1 MKKMRLKI
9 KNQEENTTNA
19 PSSGCGCSKPN
30 IQSNPEIVKNKT
42 KKIINKLQDRKIF
55 L

>member
-9 KNQEENTTNA
+9 RTENEIPTTSL
-19 PSSGCGCSKPN
+19 SSGCGCSKPN
-30 IQSNPEIVKNKT
+30 IKSNPEIIENKN

>member
-1 MKKMRLKI
+1 MKKTKLKI
-9 KNQEENTTNA
+9 RTQEQIPVT
-19 PSSGCGCSKPN
+19 PSSSGCGCSKPN
-30 IQSNPEIVKNKT
+30 INTDPEIIKNKT